1 MTVQTFSYLTNLHD
15 SENSMGKNCT
25 NFGKQS
31 LYTTKTVSH
40 PIAGFI
46 ISNKVAAYLP
56 HISSFPCLFFSEKDQ
71 ILTLYHR
78 SLTKWDSLRLD
89 LSTQNLSY
97 FLDLTPPPPLSLSL
111 SLSLSIYI
119 SIYLSIFLN
128 LLCPFYSTISKS
140 DSSFLRLVVQIR
152 YLPLP
157 TS

>member
-31 LYTTKTVSH
+31 LYTTKTVIH

-46 ISNKVAAYLP
+46 ISNKIAAYLP

-97 FLDLTPPPPLSLSL
+97 FLDLTPPLSLALYLSL
-111 SLSLSIYI
+111 ALLLSLSIYI
-119 SIYLSIFLN
+119 SIYLFIYLSIYLPAIFL
-128 LLCPFYSTISKS
+128 
-140 DSSFLRLVVQIR
+140 
-152 YLPLP
+152 
-157 TS
+157 